1 MEKVSLEQFIAE
13 IETTFSN
20 YAESNDIDHQ
30 SIKTWVIQELR
41 KFGKNICDTSETV
54 VEVKNGRAL
63 LPETFKSL
71 ILAAKIDNITKEEKE
86 RKRWVN
92 EKQYIS
98 NPVIWDS
105 YTQQYIANYCKTRIV
120 TEKTYLNVTP
130 EEYVQDAQLLELED
144 YINKDTVDLNC
155 LNLHP
160 SIRNVDNNR
169 ISINNRTLNANFK
182 EGTIYIKYNSL
193 PSIDGDIAIPIITT
207 SDIYNFIENQ
217 IKWRIAEGF
226 IANNKSAQGLT
237 QLYSQWKGEKD
248 KLFVLAQ
255 GEAKWKGLGNKWQK
269 TIYKKNLTNRRR
281 IGL

>member
-1 MEKVSLEQFIAE
+1 MEKISLEQFIAE

-54 VEVKNGRAL
+54 VEVKNKRAL

-86 RKRWVN
+86 KKRWVN

-98 NPVIWDS
+98 NPAIWDS
-105 YTQQYIANYCKTRIV
+105 YTQDYIINYCETRIV
-120 TEKTYLNVTP
+120 TEKTYLNVS
-130 EEYVQDAQLLELED
+130 EDNCVSDVQILELED
-144 YINKDTVDLNC
+144 YINKDAVDINC

-169 ISINNRTLNANFK
+169 ISINNRTLNTNFK
-182 EGTIYIKYNSL
+182 EGTIYMKYNSL
-193 PSIDGDIAIPIITT
+193 PNIDGEIAIPIITT
-207 SDIYNFIENQ
+207 GDIYKFIENE
-217 IKWRIAEGF
+217 IKYKVAENL
-226 IANNKSAQGLT
+226 IINNKNPTGLAQLFQTYAQNSRG
-237 QLYSQWKGEKD
+237 
-248 KLFVLAQ
+248 LFVLAQ
-255 GEAKWKGLGNKWQK
+255 GEAKWKGLGNNWQK